1 MQKPILV
8 VLAAG
13 MGSRYGGMKQL
24 DPVGPA
30 GQLII
35 DYSIYD
41 ARRAGFEKVIFI
53 IRKEK
58 RSRLPRRHRGPA
70 VPPDGG
76 GLRFPGPGGPA
87 RPLYRP
93 GRADQALW
101 HRQAVLS
108 ARSLIEGPFAVI
120 NSDDYYG
127 PQAFQAVYDHLST
140 HTDGARYQ
148 YCMVGYQL
156 QNTVTENGSVSRG
169 MCQVGPDGMLQSV
182 TERTRIV
189 QRDGLIQYADGDS
202 WVTLPG
208 STTVS
213 MGLWG
218 LGASFLAEAEAR
230 FSRFLAE
237 ELPQN
242 PLKCEYFLPSVIS
255 QLIARTRPS
264 SRYCTAPTSGTA
276 SPTGKI
282 SPEWWPPWPP
292 SPGRASTPPNSDP
305 KPKGLVAKRAKK
317 DRQ

>member
-1 MQKPILV
+1 MQKPVLV

-53 IRKEK
+53 IRKENEADF
-58 RSRLPRRHRGPA
+58 RAAIGDRLSHLMEVGYA
-70 VPPDGG
+70 
-76 GLRFPGPGGPA
+76 F
-87 RPLYRP
+87 
-93 GRADQALW
+93 QALEDLPAPYTVPVG
-101 HRQAVLS
+101 RTKPFGTGQAVLS

-140 HTDGARYQ
+140 HTDGAQYQ

-169 MCQVGPDGMLQSV
+169 VCQVGPDGMLQSV

-255 QLIARTRPS
+255 QLIAEDKAQLKVLHSADKWYGVTYRED
-264 SRYCTAPTSGTA
+264 
-276 SPTGKI
+276 K
-282 SPEWWPPWPP
+282 
-292 SPGRASTPPNSDP
+292 PGVVAA
-305 KPKGLVAKRAKK
+305 LVALT
-317 DRQ
+317 RQGLYPAQF